1 VGRGDRAGAAGR
13 GRAVNSAFVHLLVL
27 TIPLLVGADLPEP
40 VPSAFRFEA
49 EAQPELHRLWDA
61 SSLAKAE
68 RVACLAAELEGDTVR
83 ISRVLPLEV
92 TRADSLGI
100 SAAASLESCGPPEWR
115 GTVHTHV
122 ALRDGRSPYSL
133 FSGADRGVMMLWW
146 QRWKVD
152 GVFCLLYSGSEVICE
167 IEGPRGAVLFPRS
180 RY

>member
-1 VGRGDRAGAAGR
+1 MRVALACTLALGIPFALGA
-13 GRAVNSAFVHLLVL
+13 H
-27 TIPLLVGADLPEP
+27 IPRT
-40 VPSAFRFEA
+40 VPSAFRFEP

-61 SSLAKAE
+61 SALAKAE
-68 RVACLAAELEGDTVR
+68 RVACLAAEIEGDTVR

-92 TRADSLGI
+92 IRADSLGI
-100 SAAASLESCGPPEWR
+100 SAESSLESCGPPQWR

-133 FSGADRGVMMLWW
+133 FSGADRGVMMMWW

-152 GVFCLLYSGSEVICE
+152 GVFCLLYSGQEVICE